1 MPDPLTVGL
10 AAFAAIKKGIEIGKD
25 LHQMSKDF
33 GQLYDFIDEQKEI
46 KKKGSKN
53 DVLANY
59 IAYEKAMD
67 MERELT
73 RIIQQTRG
81 TSGLRKFRQMQQ
93 QAKEQEK
100 ASRYAAMQRAENIKQ
115 ILGITIGILIF
126 VAAVAALVYF
136 AAKYS
141 NKL

>member
-25 LHQMSKDF
+25 LSQMSKDF

-46 KKKGSKN
+46 KQKGSKN

-81 TSGLRKFRQMQQ
+81 ASGLRKFKQMQHTKTHMNMM
-93 QAKEQEK
+93 AKMMREGMTQK
-100 ASRYAAMQRAENIKQ
+100 KD
-115 ILGITIGILIF
+115 TIP
-126 VAAVAALVYF
+126 
-136 AAKYS
+136 K
-141 NKL
+141 NDKWCC

>member
-1 MPDPLTVGL
+1 MPDPLTISL

-25 LHQMSKDF
+25 LSQMSKDF

-46 KKKGSKN
+46 KKTGSKN

-81 TSGLRKFRQMQQ
+81 ASGLRKFRQMQQ

>member
-1 MPDPLTVGL
+1 
-10 AAFAAIKKGIEIGKD
+10 
-25 LHQMSKDF
+25 
-33 GQLYDFIDEQKEI
+33 
-46 KKKGSKN
+46 
-53 DVLANY
+53 
-59 IAYEKAMD
+59 MD

-81 TSGLRKFRQMQQ
+81 ASGLRKFRQMQQ

-115 ILGITIGILIF
+115 ILGITVGILIF
-126 VAAVAALVYF
+126 VGAVVALIYF

>member
-1 MPDPLTVGL
+1 MPDPLTIGL

-25 LHQMSKDF
+25 LSQMSKDF

-46 KKKGSKN
+46 KQKGSKN

-67 MERELT
+67 MERDLT

-81 TSGLRKFRQMQQ
+81 ASGLRKFQEMQR
-93 QAKEQEK
+93 QAKEQDK
-100 ASRYAAMQRAENIKQ
+100 KSKYAAMQRAENIKQ
-115 ILGITIGILIF
+115 ILGIIFGVLLFIG
-126 VAAVAALVYF
+126 AGAALVYF

-141 NKL
+141 DKL

>member
-1 MPDPLTVGL
+1 MPDPLTISL

-25 LHQMSKDF
+25 LSQMSKDF
-33 GQLYDFIDEQKEI
+33 GKLYDFIDEQKEI

-81 TSGLRKFRQMQQ
+81 ASGLRKFRQMQQ

-115 ILGITIGILIF
+115 ILGITVGILIF
-126 VAAVAALVYF
+126 VAAVVALVYF

>member
-1 MPDPLTVGL
+1 MPDPLTIGL

-25 LHQMSKDF
+25 LSQMSKDF
-33 GQLYDFIDEQKEI
+33 GQLYDFIDQQKEI
-46 KKKGSKN
+46 KQKGSKN

-73 RIIQQTRG
+73 RI
-81 TSGLRKFRQMQQ
+81 
-93 QAKEQEK
+93 
-100 ASRYAAMQRAENIKQ
+100 
-115 ILGITIGILIF
+115 LGITFGVLLFIG
-126 VAAVAALVYF
+126 AGAALVYF

-141 NKL
+141 DKL

>member
-46 KKKGSKN
+46 KKTGSKN

-81 TSGLRKFRQMQQ
+81 ASGLRKFRQMQQ

-115 ILGITIGILIF
+115 ILGITVGILIF

>member
-1 MPDPLTVGL
+1 MPDPLTISL

-25 LHQMSKDF
+25 LSQMSKDF
-33 GQLYDFIDEQKEI
+33 GQLYDFIDKQKEI
-46 KKKGSKN
+46 KKTGSKN

-81 TSGLRKFRQMQQ
+81 ASGLRKFRQMQQ

>member
-1 MPDPLTVGL
+1 MPDPLTIGL

-25 LHQMSKDF
+25 LSQMSKDF
-33 GQLYDFIDEQKEI
+33 GKLYDFIDEQKEI

-81 TSGLRKFRQMQQ
+81 ASGLRKFRQMQQ

-115 ILGITIGILIF
+115 ILGITVGILIF
-126 VAAVAALVYF
+126 VAAVTALVYF

>member
-1 MPDPLTVGL
+1 MPDPLTIGL

-25 LHQMSKDF
+25 LSQMSKDF

-46 KKKGSKN
+46 KQKGSKN

-81 TSGLRKFRQMQQ
+81 ASGLRKFKQMQQ

-100 ASRYAAMQRAENIKQ
+100 KSKYAAMQRAENIKQ
-115 ILGITIGILIF
+115 ILGITFGALLFIGAL
-126 VAAVAALVYF
+126 AALVYF